1 MSYYTKL
8 RQKCYKLLSKTKE
21 GEYITEPAQLAAY
34 FSDELSLLEF
44 IQCVYNKKIATML
57 DLNKTMMKANLRTRW
72 FLSRQFKA
80 NETLY
85 KLLANSDELQRLK
98 GDSNNV
104 EQSGSDPLLEA
115 INPQTVWNNNESDPV
130 QQ

>member
-8 RQKCYKLLSKTKE
+8 RQKCYKLLRNTKE
-21 GEYITEPAQLAAY
+21 GEYITEPEQLAAY

-44 IQCVYNKKIATML
+44 IQCVYNKRIKDL
-57 DLNKTMMKANLRTRW
+57 LELNKTMMKANLRTRW

-115 INPQTVWNNNESDPV
+115 INPQTVWNDNESDPV

>member
-1 MSYYTKL
+1 MSKYFKI
-8 RQKCYKLLSKTKE
+8 RQQCLKLLQNTKD
-21 GEYITEPAQLAAY
+21 GEYITEPEQLAAY
-34 FSDELSLLEF
+34 FHEDITFIDFIQNVYNKQIASLLE
-44 IQCVYNKKIATML
+44 INKV
-57 DLNKTMMKANLRTRW
+57 NMKANLRTRW

-98 GDSNNV
+98 GDNNNN

-115 INPQTVWNNNESDPV
+115 INPQKVWNKDESDPV

>member
-1 MSYYTKL
+1 LSYYTKL
-8 RQKCYKLLSKTKE
+8 RQKCYKLLRNTKE
-21 GEYITEPAQLAAY
+21 GEYITEPEQLAAY

-44 IQCVYNKKIATML
+44 IQCVYNKKIKDL
-57 DLNKTMMKANLRTRW
+57 LELNKTMMKANLRTRW

-115 INPQTVWNNNESDPV
+115 INPQTVWNDNESDPV

>member
-1 MSYYTKL
+1 MSKYFQIRK
-8 RQKCYKLLSKTKE
+8 QCYDLLTKTKD
-21 GEYITEPAQLAAY
+21 GEYITEPEQLAAY
-34 FSDELSLLEF
+34 FFDDITFLDF
-44 IQCVYNKKIATML
+44 IQNVYNKKIASL
-57 DLNKTMMKANLRTRW
+57 LEYNKISMKANLRTRW

-98 GDSNNV
+98 GDGNTT

-115 INPQTVWNNNESDPV
+115 INPQRIWNKDESDPV

>member
-8 RQKCYKLLSKTKE
+8 RQKCYKLLRNTKE
-21 GEYITEPAQLAAY
+21 GEYITEPEQLAAY

-44 IQCVYNKKIATML
+44 IQCVYNKKIKDL
-57 DLNKTMMKANLRTRW
+57 LELNKTMMKANLRTRW

-115 INPQTVWNNNESDPV
+115 INPQTVWNDNESDPV

>member
-8 RQKCYKLLSKTKE
+8 RQECYKLLKNTKD
-21 GEYITEPAQLAAY
+21 GEYITEPEQLAAF
-34 FSDELSLLEF
+34 FSDEISFLEF
-44 IQCVYNKKIATML
+44 IQCVYNKRIATML
-57 DLNKTMMKANLRTRW
+57 EVNKTMMKANLRTRW

-98 GDSNNV
+98 GDSQNT

-115 INPQTVWNNNESDPV
+115 LHPQQIWNKDESDPV

>member
-1 MSYYTKL
+1 MSRYFQI
-8 RQKCYKLLSKTKE
+8 RQQCYNLLTKTKE
-21 GEYITEPAQLAAY
+21 GEFITEPEQLAA
-34 FSDELSLLEF
+34 FFHDEITFLDF
-44 IQCVYNKKIATML
+44 IQKVYNKKIASL
-57 DLNKTMMKANLRTRW
+57 LEFNRISMKANLRTRW

-98 GDSNNV
+98 GDGNTV

-115 INPQTVWNNNESDPV
+115 INPQKVWNKDESDPV

>member
-1 MSYYTKL
+1 MSNYFKI
-8 RQKCYKLLSKTKE
+8 RQQCYHLLTKTKE
-21 GEYITEPAQLAAY
+21 GEYITEPEQLASY
-34 FSDELSLLEF
+34 FFEDVSFIDF
-44 IQCVYNKKIATML
+44 IQNVYNKKIASL
-57 DLNKTMMKANLRTRW
+57 LEINKINMKSNLRTRW

-98 GDSNNV
+98 GDGNNV

-115 INPQTVWNNNESDPV
+115 INPQKVWNQDESDPV

>member
-1 MSYYTKL
+1 MSQYFKIRQQCISLLKNTKD
-8 RQKCYKLLSKTKE
+8 
-21 GEYITEPAQLAAY
+21 GEFITEPEQLAAF
-34 FSDELSLLEF
+34 FSEEVSFLEF
-44 IQCVYNKKIATML
+44 IQYIYNKQIASL
-57 DLNKTMMKANLRTRW
+57 LELNKVNMKANLRTRW

-98 GDSNNV
+98 GDNNNT

-115 INPQTVWNNNESDPV
+115 VNPQKVWNKDESDPV

>member
-1 MSYYTKL
+1 MSNYFKI
-8 RQKCYKLLSKTKE
+8 RQKCYNLLTHTKD
-21 GEYITEPAQLAAY
+21 GEFITEPEQLAAY
-34 FSDELSLLEF
+34 FSDEISFLEF
-44 IQCVYNKKIATML
+44 VQNVYNKRIATL
-57 DLNKTMMKANLRTRW
+57 LEVNKTQMKANLRTRW

-115 INPQTVWNNNESDPV
+115 INPKQIWNDNESDKV
-130 QQ
+130 Q

>member
-1 MSYYTKL
+1 
-8 RQKCYKLLSKTKE
+8 
-21 GEYITEPAQLAAY
+21 
-34 FSDELSLLEF
+34 
-44 IQCVYNKKIATML
+44 
-57 DLNKTMMKANLRTRW
+57 MKANLRTRW

-115 INPQTVWNNNESDPV
+115 INPQTVWNDNESDPV

>member
-1 MSYYTKL
+1 MSQYSKI
-8 RQKCYKLLSKTKE
+8 RHKCYELLTSTKE
-21 GEYITEPAQLAAY
+21 GEYITEPVQLAAY
-34 FSDELSLLEF
+34 FFDEVSFLEF
-44 IQCVYNKKIATML
+44 IQRVYNKRIAEL
-57 DLNKTMMKANLRTRW
+57 LEVNKTNMKANLRTRW

-85 KLLANSDELQRLK
+85 KLLANSEELQRLK

-115 INPQTVWNNNESDPV
+115 INPKQVWKDDESDPV